1 MKTVLITGTSSGI
14 GRATAAEFLRREWT
28 VYATA
33 RNAADIAALGEAG
46 CETAELDVTSDADVD
61 RVVERILEETGRID
75 CLVNNAGYAQYG
87 PLEDVPV
94 DALEDQFEVNVYGPH
109 RLTRTVLPHMRDR
122 KTGTVVSVSSVLGR
136 LATAGAGAYAGSK
149 HALEA
154 MCDALRLEV
163 DEYGVDVVVVEPGPV
178 RTRFGERADAELER
192 LDRSEDRL
200 DALARGDNLAA
211 HEDYESVYSLI
222 EDSSLLSSGDDVGV
236 HPAAVATVIADAAAT
251 AHPDSR
257 YAVGSTAR
265 LIMLARHLPDRWR
278 DAAYRLVRW
287 VVT

>member
-1 MKTVLITGTSSGI
+1 
-14 GRATAAEFLRREWT
+14 
-28 VYATA
+28 
-33 RNAADIAALGEAG
+33 
-46 CETAELDVTSDADVD
+46 
-61 RVVERILEETGRID
+61 
-75 CLVNNAGYAQYG
+75 
-87 PLEDVPV
+87 
-94 DALEDQFEVNVYGPH
+94 
-109 RLTRTVLPHMRDR
+109 
-122 KTGTVVSVSSVLGR
+122 
-136 LATAGAGAYAGSK
+136 
-149 HALEA
+149 